1 MLRRW
6 WNGWSILSVLVIL
19 ASCHAA
25 NERYEPKPGLMLDQD
40 AVAFAADGEVLR
52 GRTENY
58 FFQGEAPGSGAAV
71 RDGGNDDRRGGPNLA
86 AARERMLIQR
96 GQVQVEV
103 GRPED
108 SAREFLVKVQAAGG
122 YLQQQVGTTLTV
134 RLPAAA
140 FDAMFAAV
148 KSMGRVLAEQRQA
161 DDVTE
166 EFVDLGIRLDTARKA
181 RDRLLEI
188 LQKAD
193 KVEDIL
199 KVEAELRRLT
209 EEIER
214 MEGRKKFLADQVA
227 MATLQATFSSPASGP
242 STFRARMRS
251 PFWWIE
257 EAGPEALLEAR

>member
-6 WNGWSILSVLVIL
+6 CWVFCVLLL
-19 ASCHAA
+19 AACHSSSGAPGA
-25 NERYEPKPGLMLDQD
+25 KPGLMLDRDEAVSAD
-40 AVAFAADGEVLR
+40 AKAWEAEAHGVRAASPPADLADGEPR
-52 GRTENY
+52 H
-58 FFQGEAPGSGAAV
+58 
-71 RDGGNDDRRGGPNLA
+71 GPSEPTVQ
-86 AARERMLIQR
+86 ERMLIQR
-96 GQVQVEV
+96 GYVHVEV

-140 FDAMFAAV
+140 FDATFAAV
-148 KSMGRVLAEQRQA
+148 KAMGRVLAEQRQA

-188 LQKAD
+188 LQKAE

-227 MATLQATFSSPASGP
+227 MATLRATFAAPEAGP

-257 EAGPEALLEAR
+257 EAGPEALLEVQ